1 MESRTVIPNAGV
13 DVVGIQNGM
22 ATLEDSLAVS
32 KKLNLL
38 LPYDPTIMLLGICP
52 KELKTY
58 VHTKACTQMV
68 IEL

>member
-32 KKLNLL
+32 YITKHTLNNV
-38 LPYDPTIMLLGICP
+38 IQQSHSW
-52 KELKTY
+52 
-58 VHTKACTQMV
+58 VFTQMS
-68 IEL
+68 